1 MQRYYFHNNKPTSEN
16 KVEKKS
22 TQILKIE
29 TKSPVDINILLN
41 RVKIEEKNETKKKVI
56 FLSLVTL
63 ALCLFGT
70 FIIMIK

>member
-16 KVEKKS
+16 KDEKKL
-22 TQILKIE
+22 TQILKVE

-41 RVKIEEKNETKKKVI
+41 RVKIEEKIENKKKVI
-56 FLSLVTL
+56 FFSLVTL
-63 ALCLFGT
+63 TLCLFGT